1 MNEYISTISRIRC
14 AQPLVGVS
22 GRRSTADEE
31 FLECLRKATPGASLI
46 QIVDTRP
53 FVNAKAN
60 QASGKGHESE
70 KCYKNMKL
78 TFKGIQNIHV
88 MRKSLQ
94 HIVYNILGSGSA
106 TLSMDAFMTELAN
119 SGWLKHINGVLET
132 SAFIANGITDG
143 YPVVVHCS
151 DGWDRTSQTCSL
163 ACLMLVSECVF
174 VL

>member
-1 MNEYISTISRIRC
+1 M
-14 AQPLVGVS
+14 
-22 GRRSTADEE
+22 
-31 FLECLRKATPGASLI
+31 
-46 QIVDTRP
+46 
-53 FVNAKAN
+53 NAKAN

-106 TLSMDAFMTELAN
+106 TLSMEAFMTELAN

-132 SAFIANGITDG
+132 SAFIAKCITDG

-151 DGWDRTSQTCSL
+151 DGWDRTSQTCAL
-163 ACLMLVSECVF
+163 ACLMLVSARSRN
-174 VL
+174 

>member
-1 MNEYISTISRIRC
+1 M
-14 AQPLVGVS
+14 
-22 GRRSTADEE
+22 
-31 FLECLRKATPGASLI
+31 
-46 QIVDTRP
+46 
-53 FVNAKAN
+53 NAKAN

-106 TLSMDAFMTELAN
+106 TLSMESFMTELAN

-132 SAFIANGITDG
+132 SAFIAKCITDG

-151 DGWDRTSQTCSL
+151 DGWDRTSQTCAL
-163 ACLMLVSECVF
+163 ACLMLDGYYRTMQGFQALVEKDWLAFGHMFQERCGHVVSNPDEQSPIF
-174 VL
+174 LQFLDATWQLS